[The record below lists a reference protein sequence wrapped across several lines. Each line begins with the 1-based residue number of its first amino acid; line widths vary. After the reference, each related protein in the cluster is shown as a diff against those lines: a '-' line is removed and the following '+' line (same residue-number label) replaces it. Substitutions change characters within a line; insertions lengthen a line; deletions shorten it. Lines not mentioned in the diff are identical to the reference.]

1 VAKVQSGEIELEEMT
16 AHAST
21 LMYVS
26 SQYIVMYIPWLII
39 QPKRIAGGETTATS
53 LAATLYY
60 VLKTPDVLAKL
71 TDTIRARYKTYG
83 EIDATTALQ
92 LPYLQAVIKEA
103 LRMHPS
109 GAHGF
114 PRISPGA
121 TVDGHWVPAGVSPP
135 WPYRRVDK
143 ACQF

>member
-1 VAKVQSGEIELEEMT
+1 MSPRSALLCM
-16 AHAST
+16 
-21 LMYVS
+21 
-26 SQYIVMYIPWLII
+26 PWLIV
-39 QPKRIAGGETTATS
+39 QPKSIAGGETTATS

-71 TDTIRARYKTYG
+71 TDTIRARYKTYE

-135 WPYRRVDK
+135 WPYTRVEK
-143 ACQF
+143 SFQF